1 MKFSRLL
8 PNLAK
13 FILKILSTRFA
24 RMPFTLRHVLTSFFV
39 FCFAGIASAQQYGF
53 EWIKPGQD
61 YYKFSVGRTAT
72 YRIKPDALLNAGID
86 LNTVNPNRFQFFYKG
101 QEIPVYISGAGDN
114 KFDDADFI
122 EFLGFKNNGDIDSVL
137 YANKSW
143 QPNTFNG
150 LFTDTSVYFLTILP
164 DNAPAPLRYTQ
175 NNDYNFT
182 GLQPETYFTDE
193 ASLAPVEEYLDGPEV
208 RIAEDK
214 YVGSEYD
221 DGEGWG
227 SERVTWGAGRVFEI
241 QTPALYVAGPAPRI
255 EYKLIGGS
263 NAAFNT
269 GGLGINH
276 HPVVSISANNSA
288 FVNISNETFRGYETR
303 LYNVPLTNSQVGS
316 TTYLKLAIA
325 NDLNVRADNVCLSYA
340 LITYPRQFNLNNQT
354 QKWLQITHLQGGA
367 RSFVQMQNVGY
378 IGQSNCYVLDVTGRK
393 RIAAQFGSGIARFVI
408 ENDGRPHNI
417 WVYDSLQAV
426 TITKLTRVSFPVIN
440 AAENYEF
447 IIITHQVLEPAATN
461 YTTYRSKKYKVL
473 KVYSEQLYDYYYY
486 GNKHPYAV
494 QQFTKHLLNS
504 QASAPQYLLLAGRGY
519 QNDKARF
526 FSTASPAPVHNYN
539 KNLVPAIGVPG
550 ADALFS
556 NGIKGDGFYAEIPT
570 GRVSATN
577 SDSLQNYLD
586 KLITHE
592 EAPDSI
598 LSWRKHILHVSGGT
612 NYPGGPDQ
620 QGDFRNQLRGFANV
634 IQGPELGASVTAFSK
649 SSSDPTQ
656 LDMRDQIVEVQ
667 NKGVGIVSFLGHASL
682 TILDLDIGGIGNLEN
697 KNRYP
702 FYYFSG
708 CNVGNVTEDDPQNGG
723 VIYSKDY
730 ICAANKG
737 AIGWLAHSN
746 FSFTD
751 QLPPLMS
758 GFYNRYSKI
767 NYGSSIGKIVY
778 EITRGLSNGSASTR
792 TSNLQWVLQGD
803 PSLVLY
809 SPSAP
814 DYTLNQS
821 DVYLTSEVS
830 AQSEFMEIGIIVSNN
845 GRTNEDTIAISVTRK
860 LPNSQSVS
868 YPVKYYN
875 SVYNK
880 DTFFVRME
888 MLGDLALGNNNL
900 EIKVDA
906 NNDVAEIFENNN
918 IVNVNIFVPGNG
930 ISAIFPVQDAVV
942 GDDTAWITIQNNN
955 ILATANEF
963 IIEVDLSDKFN
974 SPQKISSGIIKSS
987 ALLRWPFRITAT
999 DTTTY
1004 YWRARLNVSEQDGG
1018 RWSNSAFTYIPSRNK
1033 AWMQRTFPRIIDFS
1047 ASNLLEVDTL
1057 NQRID
1062 FSENTAIISV
1072 YASRFEHR
1080 GRGVYYGE
1088 NQNPGILNCI
1098 SGGFAV
1104 ILFDQRTL
1112 QPIFNPRFPMN
1123 CANVIYNNEQTNN
1136 RKLYYYGFYNDA
1148 NGQAEFQR
1156 FIDSTDEGTYVSVF
1170 SVKDNGNARWS
1181 AATRLAFQKI
1191 GSTKVAALN
1200 SDTSAFAMVGQKGAA
1215 IGTIPED
1222 TFYSVV
1228 NDTFASV
1235 QDVVLYGKWYTA
1247 SAVSKLIGPAK
1258 SWKNAFYKYNLTENN
1273 GHDHN
1278 KISIIGVDKNSRD
1291 TVLIENASDQQSL
1304 ASIDASLYPYLKLA
1318 ITWFDTTY
1326 RTPDQVRYWMVD
1338 YQPLPEGTISVD
1350 DGFNFHAANLDQGDS
1365 VSIDMAFRNISTE
1378 YFDSVPT
1385 LLRVIDANR
1394 EVKHQWRE
1402 NLGALPGSQV
1412 VKLSRKFSTYNLSG
1426 QHGLEVYFNDGPQ
1439 AELTKANNYL
1449 YKSFVVKAD
1458 KINPTLDVTF
1468 DGYRIVNGDF
1478 VSPKTVIRI
1487 TSKDDSKFKLQKDSS
1502 SSFQLYIKKPDETD
1516 FEQVSMDD
1524 ARLLFKPAVNSANK
1538 AELEF
1543 RPEFAKD
1550 GLYTL
1555 KVMSKDASGNTAGG
1569 NFYEIDFTV
1578 ESKSTITNFF
1588 PYPNPATTNVKFV
1601 FTLTGIAP
1609 PDQLLIRIMT
1619 VSGRIVK
1626 EITKDDFGP
1635 IKIGQNLSQYSWD
1648 GTDNF
1653 GDRLA
1658 NGVYLYQVLTRI
1670 NGSSIEKRQTQADN
1684 YFLQNVGKIYLMK

>member
-1 MKFSRLL
+1 
-8 PNLAK
+8 
-13 FILKILSTRFA
+13 
-24 RMPFTLRHVLTSFFV
+24 MPFTLRHFLAGFFI
-39 FCFAGIASAQQYGF
+39 FYFAGITSAQQYGF

-61 YYKFSVGRTAT
+61 YYKFPVGKTAT
-72 YRIKPDALLNAGID
+72 YRIGPDALLNAGID
-86 LNTVNPNRFQFFYKG
+86 LNVANPNRFQIFYKG
-101 QEIPVYISGAGDN
+101 QEIPLYISGAGDN
-114 KFDDADFI
+114 KFDNTDFI
-122 EFLGFKNNGDIDSVL
+122 EFLAFKNNGDIDSVL

-150 LFTDTSVYFLTILP
+150 LFTDTSVYFFTIANDP
-164 DNAPAPLRYTQ
+164 VVPLRYTQ
-175 NNDYNFT
+175 DNDYNFT
-182 GLQPETYFTDE
+182 GLLPETYFLDE
-193 ASLAPVEEYLDGPEV
+193 ASLAPVEDYLDGPEV

-221 DGEGWG
+221 DGEGWA
-227 SERVTWGAGRVFEI
+227 SERVSWGPGRVFEL
-241 QTPALYVAGPAPRI
+241 QTPALYSAGPAAKI
-255 EYKLIGGS
+255 QYKLIGGS
-263 NAAFNT
+263 NAAFTT

-276 HPVVSISANNSA
+276 HPVVSISPNNSSYSTL
-288 FVNISNETFRGYETR
+288 SNETFRGYETR
-303 LYNVPLTNSQVGS
+303 LYNVPLSNSQLGNI
-316 TTYLKLAIA
+316 TYFKLSVV
-325 NDLNVRADNVCLSYA
+325 NDLNLRADNVCLSYA
-340 LITYPRQFNLNNQT
+340 FITYPRQFDLNNQT
-354 QKWLQITHLQGGA
+354 QKLLQITHQQGGA

-378 IGQSNCYVLDVTGRK
+378 IGQTNCYVLDITGRK
-393 RIAAQFGSGIARFVI
+393 RIATQFGSGIARFVI
-408 ENDGRPHNI
+408 TNDGKPHNI
-417 WVYDSLQAV
+417 WIYDSLQAV
-426 TITKLTRVSFPVIN
+426 NITKVSKVSFPVIN
-440 AAENYEF
+440 PAENYEF
-447 IIITHQVLEPAATN
+447 IIITHPVLEPAATN

-494 QQFTKHLLNS
+494 QQFTKHLLNT
-504 QASAPQYLLLAGRGY
+504 QTAAPQYLLLAGRGY

-526 FSTASPAPVHNYN
+526 LSIASTNPVQNYN

-586 KLITHE
+586 KLITYE

-598 LSWRKHILHVSGGT
+598 LPWRKHLLHVSGGT

-620 QGDFRNQLRGFANV
+620 QGDFRNQLKGYANM
-634 IQGPELGASVTAFSK
+634 IQGPDLGAKVTSFSK
-649 SSSDPTQ
+649 SSSDPSQ
-656 LDMRDQIVEVQ
+656 VDERDQIVDVQ
-667 NKGVGIVSFLGHASL
+667 NKGVGVVSFLGHASL
-682 TILDLDIGGIGNLEN
+682 TILDMDIGGISDLKNN
-697 KNRYP
+697 NRYP

-708 CNVGNVTEDDPQNGG
+708 CNVGNATEDDPQNGG

-758 GFYNRYSKI
+758 GFYSRYSKI
-767 NYGSSIGKIVY
+767 NYGSSIGKIMY
-778 EITRGLSNGSASTR
+778 EITRGLSNGSESTK
-792 TSNLQWVLQGD
+792 TSNLQWLLQGD
-803 PSLVLY
+803 PSVVLY

-814 DYTLNQS
+814 DYTLASS
-821 DVYLTSEVS
+821 DVYLTSQVS
-830 AQSEFMEIGIIVSNN
+830 AQNEFMDIGIIVSNN
-845 GRTNEDTIAISVTRK
+845 GKTSEDTIAISVTRR

-875 SVYNK
+875 SIYNK

-888 MLGDLALGNNNL
+888 MQGDLALGNNML

-918 IVNVNIFVPGNG
+918 TVNVNVFVPGNG
-930 ISAIFPVQDAVV
+930 LSAIFPEADAVV

-955 ILATANEF
+955 IQSTANEF

-974 SPQKISSGIIKSS
+974 SPQKVSSGVIKSS

-1004 YWRARLNVSEQDGG
+1004 YWRARLNVSEQEGG
-1018 RWSNSAFTYIPSRNK
+1018 RWSNSAFTYIPAHNK
-1033 AWMQRTFPRIIDFS
+1033 AWMQRTFPRFIDVS
-1047 ASNLLEVDTL
+1047 ASNLLVVDTQ
-1057 NQRID
+1057 NQKLD
-1062 FSENTAIISV
+1062 FSENTAIIDV
-1072 YASRFEHR
+1072 LASRFAHA
-1080 GRGVYYGE
+1080 GRGVWYGE
-1088 NQNPGILNCI
+1088 NLNPRVRDCILD
-1098 SGGFAV
+1098 GFIV

-1112 QPIFNPRFPMN
+1112 QPMFNSRFPIN
-1123 CANVIYNNEQTNN
+1123 CPNVILNNQNPSN
-1136 RKLYYYGFYNDA
+1136 RKWYYYAFANDA
-1148 NGQAEFQR
+1148 NGQAEFRR
-1156 FIDSTDEGTYVSVF
+1156 FIDSTDEGAYVTVF
-1170 SVKDNGNARWS
+1170 SLYDNGNTTWS
-1181 AATRLAFQKI
+1181 NATRQAFQKI
-1191 GSTKVAALN
+1191 GSSKVAALN
-1200 SDTSAFAMVGQKGAA
+1200 SDTSAFVMVGQKGAA

-1222 TFYSVV
+1222 TFYSVKP
-1228 NDTFASV
+1228 DTFVALNN
-1235 QDVVLYGKWYTA
+1235 VVLYGKWYTA
-1247 SAVSKLIGPAK
+1247 SATTKPIGPAR
-1258 SWKNAFYKYNLTENN
+1258 SWKNVWYKYNPTENN
-1273 GHDHN
+1273 GQDHN
-1278 KISIIGVDKNSRD
+1278 KVSIIGVDKNSRD
-1291 TVLIENASDQQSL
+1291 TVLVENASDGQSI
-1304 ASIDASLYPYLKLA
+1304 SHIDAAVYPYLKLSV
-1318 ITWFDTTY
+1318 TLFDTTY
-1326 RTPDQVRYWMVD
+1326 RTPDQLRYWMVD

-1350 DGFNFHAANLDQGDS
+1350 DGFAFHAANLDQGDS
-1365 VSIDMAFRNISTE
+1365 LSIDMAFRNISSE
-1378 YFDSVPT
+1378 NFDSVPT

-1394 EVKHQWRE
+1394 EVKYQWRE
-1402 NLGALPGSQV
+1402 NLGALTGSQV
-1412 VKLSRKFSTYNLSG
+1412 VKLSKKIATYDLSG
-1426 QHGLEVYFNDGPQ
+1426 QHGLEVYFNEGPQ
-1439 AELTKANNYL
+1439 SELSKANNYL
-1449 YKSFVVKAD
+1449 YKNFEVKAD
-1458 KINPTLDVTF
+1458 KTNPILDVTF

-1487 TSKDDSKFKLQKDSS
+1487 TSKDDSKFKLQNDTF
-1502 SSFQLYIKKPDETD
+1502 SSFVLYLKKPDATS
-1516 FEQVSMDD
+1516 FEQITMDD
-1524 ARLLFKPAVNSANK
+1524 ARVLFKPAVNSANK

-1543 RPEFAKD
+1543 RPELADD
-1550 GLYTL
+1550 GAYTL
-1555 KVMSKDASGNTAGG
+1555 KVISKDASGNTAGG

-1601 FTLTGIAP
+1601 FTLTGASP

-1626 EITKDDFGP
+1626 EINKDDFGP
-1635 IKIGQNLSQYSWD
+1635 IKIGQNLSEYSWD

-1670 NGSSIEKRQTQADN
+1670 NGNTIEKRQTQADN